1 MLQYQIQDVVVVV
14 NYINVIKPYHIQ
26 LFNWVIQAHQATNVL
41 LYNNGLPVQQN
52 TSCAFKMAG
61 GYVWDSKKK
70 DYVQRCRSISGTQM
84 KEYLKLSQEVNDIKH
99 QLVQWVNSGTMEI
112 PTQETPN
119 VNMILSLDC
128 EDYEVPT

>member
-1 MLQYQIQDVVVVV
+1 MQIQKVDLIIAGFTHALVVKIMLQYQIQDVVVVV

-70 DYVQRCRSISGTQM
+70 IMCKDVDLFLV
-84 KEYLKLSQEVNDIKH
+84 LKWKNI
-99 QLVQWVNSGTMEI
+99 
-112 PTQETPN
+112 
-119 VNMILSLDC
+119 
-128 EDYEVPT
+128 